1 MILLPGTQRLSQD
14 KDPYGAS
21 PKPTQTVPVEP
32 KPEEESEY
40 EESEYE
46 TETEEE
52 EEEEAA
58 AAGAGQNGEAAAA
71 KVNGSTHYE
80 ENAERALEEAVV
92 QNGEEHNLDYIDEED
107 NEDEKPVS
115 SPRLNR

>member
-1 MILLPGTQRLSQD
+1 MFYDLFHPPLLLILCWGW
-14 KDPYGAS
+14 K
-21 PKPTQTVPVEP
+21 K
-32 KPEEESEY
+32 
-40 EESEYE
+40 
-46 TETEEE
+46 
-52 EEEEAA
+52 EEEAA
-58 AAGAGQNGEAAAA
+58 PAGAGQNGEAAVA

-80 ENAERALEEAVV
+80 ENAERALEEAV